1 MKMKK
6 FKKIIAVL
14 FLMAC
19 TSVFAQ
25 KFMLKIPGN
34 YGKVSFKNFSSQEK
48 ISGTISFMQKTKT
61 GFSTPEIIGGF
72 EVNGTNSESAF
83 EGKISL
89 TEDDYLI
96 VTTSKE
102 LDGKLK
108 VSLSRENNRIKKSTL
123 CVNFQDK

>member
-1 MKMKK
+1 MKK

-14 FLMAC
+14 FLMASA
-19 TSVFAQ
+19 SVFAQ

-61 GFSTPEIIGGF
+61 GFSMPEIIGGF
-72 EVNGTNSESAF
+72 EVDGTNSEAAF

-89 TEDDYLI
+89 KEDSYLI

-108 VSLSRENNRIKKSTL
+108 VSLSRENNRIKKSIL
-123 CVNFQDK
+123 YVNFQDR

>member
-1 MKMKK
+1 MKK

-14 FLMAC
+14 FFLMVSA
-19 TSVFAQ
+19 SVFAQ

-34 YGKVSFKNFSSQEK
+34 YGKDSLRNFSSQEK

-72 EVNGTNSESAF
+72 EVDGTNSEAAF

-89 TEDDYLI
+89 KEGNYLI

-108 VSLSRENNRIKKSTL
+108 VSLSRENNRIKKSIL
-123 CVNFQDK
+123 YVNFQDK